1 MPPRRLLTFD
11 LTSQRKDFKMSQ
23 YIAWFDELSKADVSR
38 VGGKGANLGEMTRAG
53 LPVPPGFVVTTE
65 GFLAALSEAGVRDEL
80 RAAFVGVDPDDP
92 AALAAASLRMC
103 ELVERAV
110 MPSEVR
116 TALAGAYAR
125 LGADAAVAV
134 RSSATSEDTG
144 ATSFAG
150 MHETFTN
157 VVGEHALIR
166 RVIDCWKSA
175 YGQRVI
181 AYRRAEGMTEE
192 PTIAVVVQKMIASA
206 RSGVMFTADPA
217 TGERGTIVIEA
228 AFERVSLAEDDAE
241 RLIAGAEAVGPR
253 HLAVVLAGLDAG
265 LRASEIAGLQV
276 GDIDG
281 DDLHVR
287 RSIAI
292 IRGERVVHP
301 TKSGEPR
308 TLPMSERL
316 AAALRELAA
325 SSADGWLL
333 HDRLHRP
340 ATRWSVETLLDTA
353 ACRAK
358 LSPFGPHRLRHSFAT
373 HALRAGIDLETLR
386 RLLGHADI
394 KTTAEYLH
402 SDPSTE
408 RAAIS
413 RLGAH
418 WRGTARDTAVTQVR
432 PSPRPNV

>member
-1 MPPRRLLTFD
+1 MSVNVIERTDARTPRL
-11 LTSQRKDFKMSQ
+11 QVV
-23 YIAWFDELSKADVSR
+23 IWA
-38 VGGKGANLGEMTRAG
+38 
-53 LPVPPGFVVTTE
+53 VPPGKLKAERYRYNAPRSITSKSAAQRWGEQVRREIEAGRPPPQSRE
-65 GFLAALSEAGVRDEL
+65 GRKKATAEKVEQEAAAEQQRLAAMTVAEWCEEWEAN
-80 RAAFVGVDPDDP
+80 
-92 AALAAASLRMC
+92 
-103 ELVERAV
+103 ERARR
-110 MPSEVR
+110 VR
-116 TALAGAYAR
+116 E
-125 LGADAAVAV
+125 
-134 RSSATSEDTG
+134 SS
-144 ATSFAG
+144 
-150 MHETFTN
+150 
-157 VVGEHALIR
+157 LIR
-166 RVIDCWKSA
+166 RRQALRYLCQTKQAGAAGEQGKVLGDKPVAQLSELDLSRV
-175 YGQRVI
+175 QREMESLHSSTTNT
-181 AYRRAEGMTEE
+181 YL
-192 PTIAVVVQKMIASA
+192 
-206 RSGVMFTADPA
+206 
-217 TGERGTIVIEA
+217 TIVRACLNA
-228 AFERVSLAEDDAE
+228 AHRLGLRPALVGPLRVLRTEPPTERVSLAEDDAE

-316 AAALRELAA
+316 AAALRELAT

-333 HDRLHRP
+333 HDRLDRP
-340 ATRWSVETLLDTA
+340 ATRWTVETLLDSA
-353 ACRAK
+353 ARRAK

-418 WRGTARDTAVTQVR
+418 RRGTARDTAVTQAR
-432 PSPRPNV
+432 PSPRPNA